1 MALYCGQYIAFDFET
16 SGLPRGRRNT
26 KVTPETVSNFDGCR
40 AVSLSAARFS
50 QRGRLIKTFDAI
62 VRPDDFRI
70 GEDST
75 AIHGI
80 THERAVKE
88 GRPFPEVFRD
98 FMEFIGPRTK
108 TLVAHNAQF
117 DESVLRSEMLR
128 HGLDTTQIEDLV
140 FRCTLQLYRDRFMEP
155 IKLTKLY
162 EDIFGEQFDNAHN
175 SLADSIACGKVYPY
189 LIGQGDRVLK
199 PLPIKKVIIGA
210 SSVASA
216 IGINQYKR
224 PQELVEELWKKYS
237 PQTFK
242 GRTKEEEAL
251 VVLNSLADSI
261 ACGKVYPFLIGQGDR
276 VLKPLP
282 IKKVIIGAS
291 SVASAIGINQYKR
304 PQELVEELW
313 KKYSP
318 QTFRGRT
325 KEEDALVVLNSL
337 ESTKKILE
345 QAESFK
351 SETSTDVQQET
362 RKLFHQIEHSGLL
375 PQEMI
380 QAKDHIRKTLY
391 TNHGTRNEQKTAKF
405 DKMAANL
412 VEDETFYKY
421 DICVIEGTLYQIVG
435 RLDRIQMN
443 EDGSRTLVEIKNR
456 TRGLFNKVR
465 DYEEVQ
471 CQAYLEMLG
480 DIEYCR
486 LVETYNGESKSY
498 LIQRDYLKWKSEI
511 LPKLQNFC
519 EHFHS
524 LLSEA

>member
-1 MALYCGQYIAFDFET
+1 MACCMNYIAFDFET

-26 KVTPETVSNFDGCR
+26 KVTHETLSNFDGCR

-62 VRPDDFRI
+62 IRPDGFQI
-70 GEDST
+70 GEESI

-80 THERAVKE
+80 SNEKALSE
-88 GRPFPEVFRD
+88 GRPFPDVFKD

-117 DESVLRSEMLR
+117 DTSVLQSEMLR
-128 HGLDTTQIEDLV
+128 HGIPLEQIDDLV
-140 FRCTLQLYRDRFMEP
+140 IRCTLEMYRDRFMGP

-162 EDIFGEQFDNAHN
+162 ADIFGEEFDNAHN
-175 SLADSIACGKVYPY
+175 SLADSIACGRVYPY
-189 LIGQGDRVLK
+189 LLGQTERTLK

-216 IGINQYKR
+216 IGINQYKK

-237 PQTFK
+237 PQTFEGK
-242 GRTKEEEAL
+242 TREDEAL
-251 VVLNSLADSI
+251 L
-261 ACGKVYPFLIGQGDR
+261 
-276 VLKPLP
+276 
-282 IKKVIIGAS
+282 
-291 SVASAIGINQYKR
+291 
-304 PQELVEELW
+304 
-313 KKYSP
+313 
-318 QTFRGRT
+318 
-325 KEEDALVVLNSL
+325 VLNSL
-337 ESTKKILE
+337 ETTKKILSE
-345 QAESFK
+345 AESFK

-375 PQEMI
+375 PQQML
-380 QAKDHIRKTLY
+380 QAKEHIRKTLA
-391 TNHGTRNEQKTAKF
+391 TNHGTRNEKKTAKF
-405 DKMAANL
+405 DKNAANL
-412 VEDETFYKY
+412 VEDDTFYKY

-435 RLDRIQMN
+435 RLDRIQNN

-456 TRGLFNKVR
+456 TRGLFNRVR

-471 CQAYLEMLG
+471 CQTYLQMLE

-498 LIQRDYLKWKSEI
+498 LIQRDYPKWKDEI
-511 LPKLQNFC
+511 LPKLNNFC

-524 LLSEA
+524 LLSSA